1 MALNDLWVEAYRPRT
16 VDDYV
21 WCDAKQK
28 EQVKEW
34 INRGAIPHILLSGA
48 AGTGKTSLA
57 KVIFNE
63 LNVESA
69 DILYVNASEET
80 GVDNMRDK
88 IINFVKTMSFSGEYR
103 YVLLDEADYL
113 SKNAQ
118 AILRN
123 AMETYSNVARFVLT
137 CNYPH
142 KIIDAIHSRCQGFSI
157 KTLDKDDYKY
167 RILQILATEEIA
179 GDEETIDTYI
189 SAYYPDL
196 RKTINAIQQNS
207 TTGTLLPPS
216 SSESSNND
224 VYLTMI
230 ECFKKKSL
238 TEARKLLIGNL
249 QPEEIENLYI
259 FMYQNLEIFGGPAQQ
274 EDAIL
279 VIKQALVDHTIV
291 ADPEIN
297 LAAALVRLGRLG
309 QE

>member
-238 TEARKLLIGNL
+238 SEARKLLIGNL

-259 FMYQNLEIFGGPAQQ
+259 FMYQNLEIFGGPTQQ

>member
-1 MALNDLWVEAYRPRT
+1 MSLNDLWVERYRPRT
-16 VDDYV
+16 IDDYV
-21 WCDAKQK
+21 WCDARQK
-28 EQVKEW
+28 DQVKEW
-34 INRGAIPHILLSGA
+34 ISRGAIPHILLSGA

-63 LNVESA
+63 LQVDLS
-69 DILYVNASEET
+69 DILFVNASEENK
-80 GVDNMRDK
+80 VDDMRDK
-88 IINFVKTMSFSGEYR
+88 IINFVKTMSFGGEYR

-113 SKNAQ
+113 SKASQ

-123 AMETYSNVARFVLT
+123 TMETYSNVARFVLT

-142 KIIDAIHSRCQGFSI
+142 KVIDAIHSRCQGFSI

-179 GDEETIDTYI
+179 ADEETIDTYI
-189 SAYYPDL
+189 QAYYPDL

-207 TTGTLLPPS
+207 TTGTLIPPS

-230 ECFKKKSL
+230 DYFKKKSIS
-238 TEARKLLIGNL
+238 EARKLLIGNL
-249 QPEEIENLYI
+249 QPEEIENLYV

-279 VIKQALVDHTIV
+279 IIKQALVDHTII

-297 LAAALVRLGRLG
+297 LSAALVRLGRLG

>member
-1 MALNDLWVEAYRPRT
+1 MSLNDLWVEKYRPRT

-21 WCDAKQK
+21 WCDANQK
-28 EQVKEW
+28 AQVKEW
-34 INRGAIPHILLSGA
+34 ISRGALPHLLLSGA

-63 LNVESA
+63 LQVESA

-80 GVDNMRDK
+80 GVDNMRTK
-88 IINFVKTMSFSGEYR
+88 IADFVKTMSFSGEYR

-113 SKNAQ
+113 SANAQ

-123 AMETYSNVARFVLT
+123 MMETYANVARFVLT

-157 KTLDKDDYKY
+157 KTLDRDDYKY
-167 RILQILATEEIA
+167 RILQILATEGIEA
-179 GDEETIDTYI
+179 DEETIDTYI
-189 SAYYPDL
+189 VAFYPDL

-207 TTGTLLPPS
+207 TTGKLIPPS

-224 VYLTMI
+224 SYLSI
-230 ECFKKKSL
+230 IDCFKRKTI
-238 TEARKLLIGNL
+238 TEARKFLIGVL

-259 FMYQNLEIFGGPAQQ
+259 FMYQNLALFGGNEQQ
-274 EDAIL
+274 EEAIL
-279 VIKQALVDHTIV
+279 IIKQALVDHTIV

-297 LAAALVRLGRLG
+297 LAAAIVQLSRL
-309 QE
+309 

>member
-1 MALNDLWVEAYRPRT
+1 MALNDLWVESYRPKT

-34 INRGAIPHILLSGA
+34 INRGAIPHVLLSGA

-157 KTLDKDDYKY
+157 KTLDRDDYKY

-207 TTGTLLPPS
+207 TTGTLVPPS

-230 ECFKKKSL
+230 DYFKRKSI

-259 FMYQNLEIFGGPAQQ
+259 FMYQNLEIFGGLTQQ

-279 VIKQALVDHTIV
+279 IIKQALVDHTIV

-309 QE
+309 Q